1 MSQIQLS
8 LSGRRRNS
16 QAIHNCTI
24 CLEDNYNYGGLRD
37 ELNSDRMVVGIKVAA
52 LFECLQMDANLTLDK
67 TMKAVR
73 QKEAICE
80 QQTVLH

>member
-1 MSQIQLS
+1 
-8 LSGRRRNS
+8 
-16 QAIHNCTI
+16 
-24 CLEDNYNYGGLRD
+24 
-37 ELNSDRMVVGIKVAA
+37 MVVGIKVAA